1 MSVPNLRKFSRF
13 VMVGVANTLVYAV
26 ATRLYADFFAV
37 SAAVASGL
45 GYATAVPMAF
55 FGHRNLTFEAKGA
68 LSPQL
73 VRFLGNH
80 LFGFVLAVVI
90 PWLMSDLL
98 AWPAW
103 MGMSATILAIPVVS
117 YLVMNKWVFPL
128 HERRK

>member
-1 MSVPNLRKFSRF
+1 MSKLLRFAS
-13 VMVGVANTLVYAV
+13 VGVANAMAYAL
-26 ATRLYADFFAV
+26 ATRLYADVFAV

-80 LFGFVLAVVI
+80 LFGFVLAVAI
-90 PWLMSDLL
+90 PWLTTDLL
-98 AWPAW
+98 AWPIW
-103 MGMSATILAIPVVS
+103 LGMGATILAVPVVS
-117 YLVMNKWVFPL
+117 YLVMDKWVFTRP
-128 HERRK
+128 